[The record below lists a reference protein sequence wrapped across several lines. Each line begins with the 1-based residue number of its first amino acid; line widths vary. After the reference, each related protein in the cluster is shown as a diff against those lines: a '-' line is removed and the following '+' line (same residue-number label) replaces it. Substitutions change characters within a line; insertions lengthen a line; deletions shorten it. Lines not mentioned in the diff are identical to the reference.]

1 MISPKL
7 SDFEFVFFG
16 TDEFAGAVLA
26 ALVAAD
32 LKPALIVT
40 TPDQSC
46 GRGQVL
52 TPPPVK
58 FWAETQ
64 QIPYQQPKNL
74 RSDLETS
81 LRSDLGIK
89 YQLFLVASYG
99 KIIPPEILALPEH
112 GVLNLHPSLL
122 PEFRGP
128 TPIQSAILAGAAV
141 TGVSLM
147 LVDEEVDHGPILKVQ
162 SVKLKT
168 QNFVELRDQLA
179 KLGAQLF
186 IETLPDWL
194 AGKITPQP
202 QDHARATETK
212 KLKKEDGLINL
223 TDDPQLNYRKFL
235 ALTPQPGIYC
245 FVNQQRIIIAG
256 AALTAGQFVI
266 TRVRPA
272 GRREMTWADFQR
284 GLR

>member
-58 FWAETQ
+58 FWAIENR
-64 QIPYQQPKNL
+64 IDYEQPTKL
-74 RSDLETS
+74 SGDDKLKVKS
-81 LRSDLGIK
+81 

-147 LVDEEVDHGPILKVQ
+147 LVDEEVDHGPILKAQ

-212 KLKKEDGLINL
+212 KLKKGDGLINL

>member
-1 MISPKL
+1 M
-7 SDFEFVFFG
+7 
-16 TDEFAGAVLA
+16 
-26 ALVAAD
+26 
-32 LKPALIVT
+32 
-40 TPDQSC
+40 
-46 GRGQVL
+46 
-52 TPPPVK
+52 
-58 FWAETQ
+58 
-64 QIPYQQPKNL
+64 
-74 RSDLETS
+74 
-81 LRSDLGIK
+81 
-89 YQLFLVASYG
+89 
-99 KIIPPEILALPEH
+99 PEH

-235 ALTPQPGIYC
+235 ALTPQPGVYC
-245 FVNQQRIIIAG
+245 FVNQQRVIIAV
-256 AALTAGQFVI
+256 AALTAGQFII

-272 GRREMTWADFQR
+272 GRREMTWTDFQH
-284 GLR
+284 GLK